1 MDDKRRQILDAA
13 LSIADEDGLDAVS
26 MRSVAARVGVSPMA
40 LYPYVGSK
48 AALLDGLVGRLLGE
62 LIADGTPPPLPAVG
76 AGPGQR
82 SQDWREGLRTLGNR
96 MRALARRHPSAFML
110 LLSRPSVTPEAAA
123 AVDVVYQGL
132 LEAGVPP
139 RDVPRI
145 ERLVSTFVLGF
156 AASEVNGRFAVDDP
170 QLRARRGVDLP
181 AHRALG
187 DVLLQVDWD
196 AEFEADL
203 RDLERLIAA
212 LVEAG

>member
-13 LSIADEDGLDAVS
+13 LAIADEDGLDAVS

-48 AALLDGLVGRLLGE
+48 AALLDGLVGRLLSE
-62 LIADGTPPPLPAVG
+62 LSADDAPRPM
-76 AGPGQR
+76 
-82 SQDWREGLRTLGNR
+82 DWREGLQTLANR
-96 MRALARRHPSAFML
+96 MRALARRHPTAFML
-110 LLSRPSVTPEAAA
+110 LLSRPSVTPEAAG
-123 AVDVVYQGL
+123 AVDAVYQGL
-132 LEAGVPP
+132 LDAGVPP

-156 AASEVNGRFAVDDP
+156 AASEVNGRFAVGDP

-187 DVLLQVDWD
+187 DALLDVDWD

-203 RDLERLIAA
+203 RDLERLITG
-212 LVEAG
+212 LSAG

>member
-1 MDDKRRQILDAA
+1 MEDKRRQILDAA
-13 LSIADEDGLDAVS
+13 LAIADEDGLDAVS
-26 MRSVAARVGVSPMA
+26 MRSVAARVGMSPMA

-62 LIADGTPPPLPAVG
+62 LSTGDALRPMQPVGT
-76 AGPGQR
+76 GPGQR
-82 SQDWREGLRTLGNR
+82 SQEWREGLRTLANR

-110 LLSRPSVTPEAAA
+110 LLSRPSVTPEAAG
-123 AVDVVYQGL
+123 AVDAVYQGL

-139 RDVPRI
+139 KDVPRI

-181 AHRALG
+181 AHQALA
-187 DVLLQVDWD
+187 DVLLEVDWD

-203 RDLERLIAA
+203 RDLERLIAS

>member
-1 MDDKRRQILDAA
+1 MEDKRRQILDAA
-13 LSIADEDGLDAVS
+13 LAIADEDGLDAVS

-40 LYPYVGSK
+40 LYPYIGSK

-62 LIADGTPPPLPAVG
+62 LSADDSV
-76 AGPGQR
+76 R
-82 SQDWREGLRTLGNR
+82 DWREGLRTLANR

-110 LLSRPSVTPEAAA
+110 LLSRPSVTPEAAG
-123 AVDVVYQGL
+123 AVDAVYRGL

-139 RDVPRI
+139 KDVPRI

-181 AHRALG
+181 AHKALG
-187 DVLLQVDWD
+187 DVLLEVDWD

-203 RDLERLIAA
+203 HDLEQLIAS
-212 LVEAG
+212 LVRTG

>member
-1 MDDKRRQILDAA
+1 MEDKRRQILDAA
-13 LSIADEDGLDAVS
+13 LEIADENGLDAVS

-62 LIADGTPPPLPAVG
+62 LSTGDA
-76 AGPGQR
+76 
-82 SQDWREGLRTLGNR
+82 SSDWREGLRTLANR

-110 LLSRPSVTPEAAA
+110 LLSRPSVTPEAAG
-123 AVDVVYQGL
+123 AVDAVYRGL

-139 RDVPRI
+139 KDVPRI

-156 AASEVNGRFAVDDP
+156 AASEVNGRFAFDDP

-181 AHRALG
+181 AHQVLR
-187 DVLLQVDWD
+187 DVLLEVDWD

-203 RDLERLIAA
+203 RDLESLIAS
-212 LVEAG
+212 LIR

>member
-13 LSIADEDGLDAVS
+13 LAIADEDGLDAVS
-26 MRSVAARVGVSPMA
+26 MRAVAARVGVSPMA

-62 LIADGTPPPLPAVG
+62 LTTGDAPRPM
-76 AGPGQR
+76 Q
-82 SQDWREGLRTLGNR
+82 QDWRKGLRTLANR

-110 LLSRPSVTPEAAA
+110 LLSRPSVTPEAAG

-132 LEAGVPP
+132 LDAGVPP
-139 RDVPRI
+139 KDVPRI

-156 AASEVNGRFAVDDP
+156 AASEVNGRFTVDDP

-187 DVLLQVDWD
+187 DVLLDVDWD

-203 RDLERLIAA
+203 RDLERLIEA
-212 LVEAG
+212 LVP

>member
-1 MDDKRRQILDAA
+1 MEDKRRQILDAA
-13 LSIADEDGLDAVS
+13 LEIADEDGLDGVS

-62 LIADGTPPPLPAVG
+62 LSTGDA
-76 AGPGQR
+76 PG
-82 SQDWREGLRTLGNR
+82 DWREGLRTLANR

-123 AVDVVYQGL
+123 AVDAVYQGL

-139 RDVPRI
+139 KDVPRI

-181 AHRALG
+181 AHQVLA
-187 DVLLQVDWD
+187 DVLLEVDWE

-203 RDLERLIAA
+203 RDLESLIAS
-212 LVEAG
+212 LVRTG

>member
-1 MDDKRRQILDAA
+1 MEDKRRQILDAA
-13 LSIADEDGLDAVS
+13 LEIADEDGLDGVS

-62 LIADGTPPPLPAVG
+62 LSTGDA
-76 AGPGQR
+76 PG
-82 SQDWREGLRTLGNR
+82 DWREGLRTLANR

-123 AVDVVYQGL
+123 AVDAVYQGL

-139 RDVPRI
+139 KDVPRI

-181 AHRALG
+181 AHQVLAE
-187 DVLLQVDWD
+187 VLLEVDWE

-203 RDLERLIAA
+203 RDLESLIAS
-212 LVEAG
+212 LVRTG

>member
-13 LSIADEDGLDAVS
+13 LAIADEDGLAAVS

-48 AALLDGLVGRLLGE
+48 AALLDGLVGRLLAE
-62 LIADGTPPPLPAVG
+62 LATDDVMG
-76 AGPGQR
+76 
-82 SQDWREGLRTLGNR
+82 DWRTSLRTLANR

-110 LLSRPSVTPEAAA
+110 LLARPSVTPEAAG
-123 AVDVVYQGL
+123 AVDAVYQGL
-132 LEAGVPP
+132 LDAGVPP
-139 RDVPRI
+139 KDVPHI
-145 ERLVSTFVLGF
+145 ERMVSTFVLGF

-181 AHRALG
+181 AHKTLG
-187 DVLLQVDWD
+187 AVLLEVDWD

-203 RDLERLIAA
+203 RDLEQLIAS
-212 LVEAG
+212 LVRPG

>member
-1 MDDKRRQILDAA
+1 MEDKRRQILDAA
-13 LSIADEDGLDAVS
+13 LEIADEDGLDGVS

-62 LIADGTPPPLPAVG
+62 LSTGDA
-76 AGPGQR
+76 PG
-82 SQDWREGLRTLGNR
+82 DWREGLRTLANR

-123 AVDVVYQGL
+123 AVDAVYQGL

-139 RDVPRI
+139 KDVPRI

-181 AHRALG
+181 AHQVLA
-187 DVLLQVDWD
+187 DVLLEVDWG

-203 RDLERLIAA
+203 RDLESLIAS
-212 LVEAG
+212 LVRTG

>member
-1 MDDKRRQILDAA
+1 MEDKRRQILDAA
-13 LSIADEDGLDAVS
+13 LAIADEDGLDAVS

-62 LIADGTPPPLPAVG
+62 LSTGDA
-76 AGPGQR
+76 PGG
-82 SQDWREGLRTLGNR
+82 WREGLRTLANR

-110 LLSRPSVTPEAAA
+110 LLSRPSVTPEAAG
-123 AVDVVYQGL
+123 AVDAVYQGL
-132 LEAGVPP
+132 LDAGVPP
-139 RDVPRI
+139 KDVPRI
-145 ERLVSTFVLGF
+145 ERLVSTFVLGY

-181 AHRALG
+181 AHKELA
-187 DVLLQVDWD
+187 DVLLEVDWD

-203 RDLERLIAA
+203 RDLESLIAS
-212 LVEAG
+212 LVR

>member
-62 LIADGTPPPLPAVG
+62 LTTGSPS
-76 AGPGQR
+76 R
-82 SQDWREGLRTLGNR
+82 DWREGLHALANR

-110 LLSRPSVTPEAAA
+110 LLSRPSVTPEAAG
-123 AVDVVYQGL
+123 AVDAVYQGL
-132 LEAGVPP
+132 LDAGVPP
-139 RDVPRI
+139 EDVPRI

-170 QLRARRGVDLP
+170 ELRARRGVDLP
-181 AHRALG
+181 AHQALR
-187 DVLLQVDWD
+187 DVLLDVDWD

-203 RDLERLIAA
+203 RDLEQLIAA
-212 LVEAG
+212 LVVTTSGK

>member
-1 MDDKRRQILDAA
+1 VDDKRRQILDAA

-62 LIADGTPPPLPAVG
+62 LTGASAPRPVPPAGVRPA
-76 AGPGQR
+76 QR
-82 SQDWREGLRTLGNR
+82 SQDWRVELRTLANR
-96 MRALARRHPSAFML
+96 MRALARRHPTAFML

-123 AVDVVYQGL
+123 AVDAVYQGL

-181 AHRALG
+181 AHQALG
-187 DVLLQVDWD
+187 DVLLEVDWD

-203 RDLERLIAA
+203 RDLERLIAS